1 MLLLAVVLGA
11 AADPGSLSEREIN
24 VLSTVVNHGI
34 AAGTTM
40 IVIAEDTTGDPAGIG
55 DSETRQALAD
65 SLEVPISAL
74 QDWTR
79 KNRNAHRID
88 RPLDIAV
95 PYQLMSNADLDEI
108 FATDQPQIS
117 WDQFRA
123 RYGEAPGI
131 LRLSR
136 VGFADDF
143 SVALVYV
150 ELQCG
155 ATCGAGRLL
164 EVHTDAEQGWQVRGG
179 TVVWLTE

>member
-1 MLLLAVVLGA
+1 MLLLAVALGA
-11 AADPGSLSEREIN
+11 AADPGSVPERELN
-24 VLSTVVNHGI
+24 VLSAVVNHGI
-34 AAGTTM
+34 AAGTPM
-40 IVIAEDTTGDPAGIG
+40 IVIAEDTTGDPAGVG
-55 DSETRQALAD
+55 DPETYQALAD

-79 KNRNAHRID
+79 KNRETHRID

-95 PYQLMSNADLDEI
+95 SYQLMSSADLDEI
-108 FATDQPQIS
+108 FATNQPQIS

-136 VGFADDF
+136 VGFADDL

-155 ATCGAGRLL
+155 ANCGAGRLL
-164 EVHTDAEQGWQVRGG
+164 QVGTDAEERWQVGG
-179 TVVWLTE
+179 GAVVWLTE